1 MWTLDGFTFLLL
13 FLATYRLTRLLVFDE
28 ITSFIRKPF
37 IEEKLEMNDKGMLVA
52 VLEQKGGAFH
62 RFMGKLLSCYWCT
75 GVWASAAIVLIY
87 LFMPLFISAPLIWIL
102 ALAGAAGIVESFV
115 KG

>member
-1 MWTLDGFTFLLL
+1 MWTLDGITFLLL
-13 FLATYRLTRLLVFDE
+13 FLAAYRLTRLIVFDD

-37 IEEKLEMNDKGMLVA
+37 IEEKFELNDKGMLVA
-52 VLEQKGGAFH
+52 VIEQKGGAFH

-75 GVWASAAIVLIY
+75 GVWASAAVVLLY
-87 LFMPLFISAPLIWIL
+87 LVVPDVVSTPLIWIL
-102 ALAGAAGIVESFV
+102 AIAGAAGILESFV